1 MMKKLTMKISENVKQ
16 KLSEEERKKE
26 IKNLVS
32 KIKKKCKKVK
42 LFNYAFGEGEDDD
55 SDEEEGEDMKKIFK
69 EFSKLTIDRLTE
81 IESEK
86 FPKTYD
92 SNKDKIKFINEF
104 PKAQKNAMIRAIDYN
119 KPKIYDENLI
129 KKKGGSPNG
138 ERMKKFLLNWFEDV
152 ESNECVSKD
161 SILYPHTLDNK
172 IVMLLSKQVE
182 LRALSMQNEEDVWFI
197 DTIRD
202 LPKRIYDQMMLAK
215 LLPLSSLR
223 NLEQA

>member
-1 MMKKLTMKISENVKQ
+1 MMKKLTMKLRENVKHE
-16 KLSEEERKKE
+16 LSEVERKKE
-26 IKNLVS
+26 TKIWVT

-55 SDEEEGEDMKKIFK
+55 SDEEGEDMKKIFK

-92 SNKDKIKFINEF
+92 NKKDKIKFINEL

-119 KPKIYDENLI
+119 KPKIYDKNYS

-215 LLPLSSLR
+215 LLPRSSLR